1 MTTRQKVAR
10 ILLGSVRGRSRAV
23 LREGVDMQ
31 VFLIAL
37 GLVAVLVAVG
47 VFGHHPDHRD
57 EAPVRRP
64 RA

>member
-1 MTTRQKVAR
+1 
-10 ILLGSVRGRSRAV
+10 
-23 LREGVDMQ
+23 MQ